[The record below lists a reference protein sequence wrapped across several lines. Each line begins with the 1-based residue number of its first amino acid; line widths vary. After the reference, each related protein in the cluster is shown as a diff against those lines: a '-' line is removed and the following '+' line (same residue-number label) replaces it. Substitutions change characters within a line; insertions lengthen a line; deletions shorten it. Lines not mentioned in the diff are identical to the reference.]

1 MSASLHLSDWLSFAI
16 SFAIVLALLGLVL
29 FGLKKMQNG
38 GLLGLPHRRIR
49 VLETFSTGPR
59 QKMVLVR
66 VKNQEILVGLTVQ
79 QMTTLAAWTL
89 SPEELA
95 AEIENDPAPGHSDV
109 PAPLAK
115 RFADLMKSA
124 ANGNPPK
131 DRSQ

>member
-1 MSASLHLSDWLSFAI
+1 MSSSLHLSDWLSFAI
-16 SFAIVLALLGLVL
+16 SFAVVLALLGLVL
-29 FGLKKMQNG
+29 FGLKKMQSG

-66 VKNQEILVGLTVQ
+66 VKDQEILIGLTVQ
-79 QMTTLAAWTL
+79 QMTTLASWTL

-95 AEIENDPAPGHSDV
+95 AEIENAPASGRNEV
-109 PAPLAK
+109 AAPLAK
-115 RFADLMKSA
+115 RFADLLKSA
-124 ANGNPPK
+124 GNGNQHK